1 MDILGEAVVLEVV
14 YGLWTFQG
22 DLVKPIRLAPL
33 LVLLSGLAWAQNSA
47 PASLSLGQ
55 FSAVYNAFSLAIAAM
70 GASAVFFFISRSS
83 VAPKYRIALVV
94 SGLVVTIAGYHYL
107 RIFNSWDAA
116 YVLKDGAYVSSGA
129 PFNDAYRY
137 VDWFLTVP
145 LLLLETVAVLGLPA
159 VQSRSLIWR
168 LVIASALMIVLGYP
182 GEVGTLTARFWW
194 GLASTVPFV
203 YILWLLWGELGQA
216 ASRQKPEVQLY
227 SRNMKLLLLFSWGVY
242 PIAYALP
249 LLGITGASSVIGVQV
264 GYTFADILAKPI
276 FGILAYAIAMA
287 KTRQDLGIG
296 EDDEVVLTP
305 RPGQGLNPGAAD

>member
-1 MDILGEAVVLEVV
+1 M
-14 YGLWTFQG
+14 
-22 DLVKPIRLAPL
+22 
-33 LVLLSGLAWAQNSA
+33 GLAQNAA
-47 PASLSLGQ
+47 PATLSLGQ

-70 GASAVFFFISRSS
+70 GASAVFFFVSRSS

-116 YVLKDGAYVSSGA
+116 YVLKDGVYASSGQ

-264 GYTFADILAKPI
+264 GYTIADILAKPV
-276 FGILAYAIAMA
+276 FGILAYAIAIT
-287 KTRQDLGIG
+287 KTRQDLGLG

-305 RPGQGLNPGAAD
+305 RGGLTPGATD